1 MINYEE
7 ASTPDATQLEQI
19 SVLAKKQQKL
29 LQLVQQAENAL
40 ATAQAALRQVQ
51 EIDLPDAMLAA
62 GCKAFTLDSGDSIKV
77 VEGIS
82 ASLSAEK
89 RVAACAWL
97 RDHGYGDLVS
107 DDVTLSFGK
116 GQEDKARALAVELIG
131 RGLIPRVVTNVNT
144 GTLKALIRE
153 KMEEGVDMPLDTLGA
168 YLWRKAEIKGRR

>member
-131 RGLIPRVVTNVNT
+131 RVVTNVNT